1 MSESRYRLLV
11 SRAARKQLDRLPHKD
26 IDRINAVLTALR
38 EDPYHNARKL
48 AGQFNLWRIR
58 VGRLRIIY
66 QIRTREL
73 TVLVL
78 RVAKRDERT
87 YRNL

>member
-26 IDRINAVLTALR
+26 IDRINAVLIALR

-48 AGQFNLWRIR
+48 AGQSDLWRIR

-73 TVLVL
+73 IILVL
-78 RVAKRDERT
+78 KVAKRDEQT